1 MTPGAGSDTAT
12 FMKLIDRPL
21 LAALAETAAQ
31 APRRRQ
37 NHNLH
42 PELADPVQRLL
53 NAVQPGSY
61 VRPHRHAA
69 DRWELF
75 LALQGAF
82 VVLTFDGEQVASRT
96 ELRAGGEVVALEIP
110 GGTLHAVAA
119 LTPDSVFFETKPG
132 PYAAL
137 SDKDFA
143 AWAPAEGEAGAAELE
158 RWYHAAQV
166 GERWR

>member
-1 MTPGAGSDTAT
+1 
-12 FMKLIDRPL
+12 MKSIDQSL
-21 LAALAETAAQ
+21 LDSLAREAAE
-31 APRRRQ
+31 APRRRK

-42 PELADPVQRLL
+42 PQLSDPVQRLL

-69 DRWELF
+69 DRWEMF

-82 VVLTFDGEQVASRT
+82 AVLTFDAAGHVTARYD
-96 ELRAGGEVVALEIP
+96 LRAGGPVMAVEIP
-110 GGTLHAVAA
+110 GGVIHAVVA
-119 LTPDSVFFETKPG
+119 LAPDSVFFEAKPG

-143 AWAPAEGEAGAAELE
+143 AWAPAEGEASAAALEAWYRTAAVGAAWNGL
-158 RWYHAAQV
+158 
-166 GERWR
+166 

>member
-1 MTPGAGSDTAT
+1 
-12 FMKLIDRPL
+12 MKIIDRSML
-21 LAALAETAAQ
+21 TTLAQQAAT
-31 APRRRQ
+31 APRRRK

-42 PELADPVQRLL
+42 PELGDPVQRLL

-82 VVLTFDGEQVASRT
+82 AVLAFDASGQVTARH
-96 ELRAGGEVVALEIP
+96 ELRAGGPLFAVEIPGGMVHAVVALE
-110 GGTLHAVAA
+110 
-119 LTPDSVFFETKPG
+119 PDSVFFEAKPG

-143 AWAPAEGEAGAAELE
+143 AWAPAEGQVGTAELE
-158 RWYHAAQV
+158 TWYHTAQIGAV
-166 GERWR
+166 WPPRG

>member
-1 MTPGAGSDTAT
+1 
-12 FMKLIDRPL
+12 MKSIDQAL
-21 LAALAETAAQ
+21 LATLAQEAAA
-31 APRRRQ
+31 APRRRK

-42 PELADPVQRLL
+42 PQLSDPVQRLL

-61 VRPHRHAA
+61 VRPHRHAG

-82 VVLTFDGEQVASRT
+82 AVLTFDGDGRVTARYD
-96 ELRAGGEVVALEIP
+96 LRAGGPLMAVEIP
-110 GGTLHAVAA
+110 GGTIHAVVA
-119 LTPDSVFFETKPG
+119 LEPDSVFFETKPG

-143 AWAPAEGEAGAAELE
+143 AWAPVEGDRSASALEAWYRTAQPGAAWAGA
-158 RWYHAAQV
+158 
-166 GERWR
+166 